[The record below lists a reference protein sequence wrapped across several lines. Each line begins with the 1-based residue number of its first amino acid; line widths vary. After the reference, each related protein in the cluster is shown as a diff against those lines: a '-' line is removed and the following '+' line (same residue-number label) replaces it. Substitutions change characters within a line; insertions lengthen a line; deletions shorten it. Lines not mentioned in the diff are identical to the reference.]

1 MTNEELAKEVG
12 RLRYEVAYL
21 RQKLDTANSMVQRG
35 LQPDPEGHE
44 EPSGMCRHERT
55 LHMLKGFLGAI

>member
-12 RLRYEVAYL
+12 SLRYQVAYL
-21 RQKLDTANSMVQRG
+21 QQKLATASVMVQHG

-44 EPSGMCRHERT
+44 EPSGMCRHERA
-55 LHMLKGFLGAI
+55 LHMLKGFLGCI